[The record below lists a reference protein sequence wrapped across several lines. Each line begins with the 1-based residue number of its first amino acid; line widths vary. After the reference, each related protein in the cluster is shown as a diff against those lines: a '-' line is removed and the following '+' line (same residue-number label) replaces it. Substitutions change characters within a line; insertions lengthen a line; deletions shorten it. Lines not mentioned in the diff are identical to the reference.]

1 VFEQISS
8 FRRSNKVIITDE
20 RNLVYFPPNEEDE
33 RKFSE
38 YVKRSLQA
46 SNIVDRKIIR
56 RLIEKALDIGIRKV
70 TGTLLPRFGY
80 NKMLRG
86 TINKSGYYIFL
97 QVLIIYLK
105 ILGFLCH
112 RDMNTSRFTIK
123 S

>member
-1 VFEQISS
+1 MFEQISS

-46 SNIVDRKIIR
+46 SNIEDRKIIR

-70 TGTLLPRFGY
+70 TGTLLP
-80 NKMLRG
+80 
-86 TINKSGYYIFL
+86 IWL
-97 QVLIIYLK
+97 Q
-105 ILGFLCH
+105 
-112 RDMNTSRFTIK
+112 
-123 S
+123 